1 MRDLLTP
8 LYRARLAAGAQD
20 VARAQDLR
28 GLAFRRGLHSDA
40 DAYDLRADHLLVE
53 TLAGESLATFRIAV
67 FDATDDLRHSYAAQF
82 YDLTRFAAQPG
93 RKAEVGR
100 FCLHPLAE
108 DPDLVRLCW
117 AALARLTFDR
127 NVAHLFGCTSL
138 AGADAQIHA
147 PALAWLAQTAL
158 GPASLRPQ
166 PRGGAVAMTG
176 GMAGP
181 APDAK
186 GVPPLLR
193 FYLTLG
199 GWVADHAQ
207 IDRDLDTVHVFTALS
222 LTDLTPARAKRLR
235 AVAALGQTAA
245 APVDAARKAV

>member
-8 LYRARLAAGAQD
+8 RYRARLAVGPPD
-20 VARAQDLR
+20 VARVQALR
-28 GLAFRRGLHSDA
+28 SLAFRRSGQNDA
-40 DAYDLRADHLLVE
+40 DPYDIRADHLLVE
-53 TLAGESLATFRIAV
+53 TLAGEVLASFRIAV
-67 FDATDDLRHSYAAQF
+67 FDAGDDLRQSYAAQF

-100 FCLHPLAE
+100 FCLHPMAQ

-117 AALARLTFDR
+117 AALAQLALGQGVD
-127 NVAHLFGCTSL
+127 HLFGCTSL
-138 AGADAQIHA
+138 PGADPQIHA

-158 GPASLRPQ
+158 GPAALRPQ
-166 PRGGAVAMTG
+166 PLGGALAMAVSG
-176 GMAGP
+176 A
-181 APDAK
+181 DAK

-207 IDRDLDTVHVFTALS
+207 IDRDLNTVHVFTALTLS
-222 LTDLTPARAKRLR
+222 DLTPARAKRLR
-235 AVAALGQTAA
+235 AMAALGQTAA